1 MRNAIICVD
10 DDEMML
16 IALKQELIEHFKGKY
31 RYEVALNAPEALEII
46 DELVSDGVNVILAIS
61 DWLMPG
67 MNGDEFL
74 EKIDEKYPEIRTII
88 VTGYAD
94 MLSVSKSR
102 HKINLKSLITKPWNT
117 EDLIKAVESC
127 LETEDEGLINKE

>member
-10 DDEMML
+10 DDEMIL

-31 RYEVALNAPEALEII
+31 RYEVALNAADALQVI
-46 DELVSDGVNVILAIS
+46 DELVSEGIKVILIIS

-67 MNGDEFL
+67 MNGDEL
-74 EKIDEKYPEIRTII
+74 LVKVNEKYPDIQAII

-94 MLSVSKSR
+94 MLSVSKAR
-102 HKINLKSLITKPWNT
+102 HKINLDSIITKPWDT
-117 EDLIKAVESC
+117 KEFIKKVESC
-127 LETEDEGLINKE
+127 LESMEPE